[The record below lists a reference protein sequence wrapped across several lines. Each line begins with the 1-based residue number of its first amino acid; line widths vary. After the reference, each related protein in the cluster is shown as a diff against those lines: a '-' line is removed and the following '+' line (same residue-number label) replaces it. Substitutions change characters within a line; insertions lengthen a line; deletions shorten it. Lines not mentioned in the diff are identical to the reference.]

1 MGPWKEYV
9 EKVKAAANK
18 SYLTWMSSWEREN
31 NPDYEVRIIS
41 FGEFYLK
48 VLLHKVTC
56 EAKPIFSI
64 FPKVYGSN
72 PNEPTNSEVW
82 DKVQEIVETAKYN
95 SFKSAT
101 RINKDIE
108 ISIETFLHENEE
120 LIDAV
125 SFQIYEENERFWN
138 SEMWD

>member
-1 MGPWKEYV
+1 MGKI
-9 EKVKAAANK
+9 KAAANK

-101 RINKDIE
+101 RIDATSIDNDIA
-108 ISIETFLHENEE
+108 ISIETFLDENEE

-125 SFQIYEENERFWN
+125 SLDIYQEDERYWN